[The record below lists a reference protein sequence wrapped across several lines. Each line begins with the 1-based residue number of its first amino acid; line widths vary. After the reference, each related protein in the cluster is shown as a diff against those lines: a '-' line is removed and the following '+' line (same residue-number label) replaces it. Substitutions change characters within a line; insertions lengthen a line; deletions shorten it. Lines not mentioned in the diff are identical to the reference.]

1 MNSSDIILIANHCRE
16 KLQLDDAKLA
26 DEYYYRSL
34 PLCVID
40 TIFSIGARY
49 QSTRLTVIRFCN
61 RFGLERINFTR
72 YPDPESQISI
82 SEFLE
87 IFKRFGV
94 EEMANQVF
102 QNRQRTST
110 KSGILKADA
119 VWRLGKLLQGYQV
132 EYLQD
137 VGRIIGDEEFES
149 RFKSIPGQTSGISLR
164 YFYMLAGSDDYV
176 KPDRMVD
183 RFLLSVL
190 NKKLSVEEMH
200 QAIVGAMKILADD
213 YPNLTPRL
221 LDNLIWEYQR
231 QLRPRSGLPGS
242 GGAPPE

>member
-1 MNSSDIILIANHCRE
+1 M
-16 KLQLDDAKLA
+16 
-26 DEYYYRSL
+26 
-34 PLCVID
+34 
-40 TIFSIGARY
+40 
-49 QSTRLTVIRFCN
+49 
-61 RFGLERINFTR
+61 
-72 YPDPESQISI
+72 
-82 SEFLE
+82 
-87 IFKRFGV
+87 
-94 EEMANQVF
+94 
-102 QNRQRTST
+102 
-110 KSGILKADA
+110 
-119 VWRLGKLLQGYQV
+119 QGYQV

-137 VGRIIGDEEFES
+137 VGRIIGNEEFES

-200 QAIVGAMKILADD
+200 QAIVGAVKILADD